1 VLRSRRFWIII
12 TVVLILLAAGATI
25 YYDQVYLPNQE
36 TVEEP
41 ELQTAVARQGDLVVS
56 ASGAGSVIP
65 ATEVNLGFQSVGIL
79 EELLVK
85 VGDHVFTE
93 DALARL
99 DDTSAQQSLANAELQ
114 LAQTKIQ
121 TDPESTSVGTSLN
134 AISIEQAQI
143 NLENAQAVLDDLTN
157 WQPDDDEIAKAEAA
171 VVAAEASVEAA
182 RGQEASKSYSNQVS
196 RLNLEQAERD
206 LATAQENYDAAWD
219 EARDW
224 ETFYDVP
231 ICEPGEREP
240 CTGQTWAQ
248 RVDRDRESAANALT
262 RAQDTLNIAQANYNS
277 AVSGSSNSSS
287 ASAES
292 GLLNT
297 QIALEAAG
305 SGPTEEQIEAA
316 ETAVRQAELA
326 LQQVRL
332 NEELAKISLVQAE
345 LNLQNAQEEL
355 DKTVL
360 LSPLDGTVMAINAEV
375 GEIVGSS
382 PFVTLADLEQPLL
395 EIFLDES
402 DLDKIGIDFEVEV
415 IFDAL
420 PDDTFIGHV
429 IRIDPTVAQLSGVP
443 TIRGIVQLDEASF
456 NKPQTLPI
464 GLNATVDVIGGRA
477 EGAVLVPVEALR
489 ELSPGQF
496 ALFVLENGEPRLRPV
511 EVGLMDFTFA
521 EIVDGLEAGE
531 IVTTGIVETN

>member
-1 VLRSRRFWIII
+1 
-12 TVVLILLAAGATI
+12 LLAAGAYI
-25 YYDQVYLPNQE
+25 YYDQAYLPNQE

-41 ELQTAVARQGDLVVS
+41 ELQTAVAREGDLVVS

-65 ATEVNLGFQSVGIL
+65 ATEVNLGFQLAGIL
-79 EELLVK
+79 EELMVK

-99 DDTSAQQSLANAELQ
+99 DDMSAQQSLANAELQ

-134 AISIEQAQI
+134 AISIEQTQI
-143 NLENAQAVLDDLTN
+143 NLENALAALDDLIN

-171 VVAAEASVEAA
+171 VVAAEASVVAA

-196 RLNLEQAERD
+196 QLNLEQAERD

-231 ICEPGEREP
+231 ICELGEREP
-240 CTGQTWAQ
+240 CTGQTWAE

-262 RAQDTLNIAQANYNS
+262 RAQDTLNISQANYNS
-277 AVSGSSNSSS
+277 AVSGTSNSSS

-297 QIALEAAG
+297 QIALEAAR

-345 LNLQNAQEEL
+345 LNLQYAQEGLE
-355 DKTVL
+355 KTVL
-360 LSPLDGTVMAINAEV
+360 LSPMDGTVMAINAEA
-375 GEIVGSS
+375 GEIVGSN
-382 PFVTLADLEQPLL
+382 PFITLADLEQPLL

-429 IRIDPTVAQLSGVP
+429 IRIDPTVVQLSGVP
-443 TIRGIVQLDEASF
+443 TIRGIVQLDESSF